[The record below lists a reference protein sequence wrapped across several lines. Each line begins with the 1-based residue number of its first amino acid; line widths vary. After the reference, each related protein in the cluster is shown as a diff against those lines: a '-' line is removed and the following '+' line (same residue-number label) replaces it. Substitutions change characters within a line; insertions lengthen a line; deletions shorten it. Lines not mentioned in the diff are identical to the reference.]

1 MICLFIYYF
10 QSNMASP
17 IDVLESR
24 ISELEIQV
32 YGKNGMKTMIDTPS
46 PDSSILDNLLH
57 VNTLVSSSLSG
68 RKNTN
73 ALVTRLLEL
82 NDLLDMSNKD
92 DDVQTES
99 KAEILLTME
108 SDFYKNL
115 EHLNKIQE
123 LSSSLDADELKYIP
137 ELTPKIETMALNYLQ
152 NYEKSTKISNDI
164 QDMFSK
170 YNSIINTISKSMVTL
185 DAAICAAEM
194 KKIALKTK

>member
-1 MICLFIYYF
+1 
-10 QSNMASP
+10 MATP
-17 IDVLESR
+17 IDILESR

-32 YGKNGMKTMIDTPS
+32 YGKNDMKSLVDTPS

-108 SDFYKNL
+108 NDFHKNL

-185 DAAICAAEM
+185 DAAISAAEM
-194 KKIALKTK
+194 KKSTSKTK